1 MSSEESTKKQ
11 ILESAYHLFIE
22 RGFSGSSMRDI
33 AKNAGIKAASIYN
46 HFENKDQ
53 IFEAVFIERHP
64 LFRILEILGGISGNS
79 AEELLTNAANRLFK
93 ELREDSKLLNLFF
106 VEIVEM
112 NGKHVE
118 KAINTNFPEDSDFI
132 RQIYKLKSEVRNIP
146 IPVMIRSLIGAVFAN
161 VVFSWFVGKGNLK
174 RWGTQSQ
181 MVDVLLRGIL
191 EKQEL
196 PHS

>member
-1 MSSEESTKKQ
+1 
-11 ILESAYHLFIE
+11 
-22 RGFSGSSMRDI
+22 SGRSMRDI